1 MKSLSEKEKKLQ
13 EALNKLI
20 DFEFT
25 NKDNNSK
32 IDFLNE
38 KKNQLE
44 IEKKELENKYEKLQL
59 EFNQLKLKIEQL
71 DKQHKNET

>member
-1 MKSLSEKEKKLQ
+1 MKTISEKEKKLQ

-25 NKDNNSK
+25 NKDANPK

-44 IEKKELENKYEKLQL
+44 IEKKRLRK
-59 EFNQLKLKIEQL
+59 
-71 DKQHKNET
+71 

>member
-25 NKDNNSK
+25 NKDANPK

-44 IEKKELENKYEKLQL
+44 IEKKDLENKYEKLQL
-59 EFNQLKLKIEQL
+59 EFNQLKVIFTL
-71 DKQHKNET
+71 

>member
-25 NKDNNSK
+25 NKDANPK

-44 IEKKELENKYEKLQL
+44 IEKKDLENKY
-59 EFNQLKLKIEQL
+59 
-71 DKQHKNET
+71 